1 MKRALS
7 LVLSLT
13 LTMVM
18 LACCVPA
25 SAEASL
31 PVIKIASCTPLSGSQ
46 AAMGEVIKN
55 GIELAYNERVAEFKE
70 LGFDLQFR
78 PRRTISRPQG
88 GVSIAPA
95 A

>member
-1 MKRALS
+1 
-7 LVLSLT
+7 
-13 LTMVM
+13 
-18 LACCVPA
+18 
-25 SAEASL
+25 
-31 PVIKIASCTPLSGSQ
+31 
-46 AAMGEVIKN
+46 MGEVIKN